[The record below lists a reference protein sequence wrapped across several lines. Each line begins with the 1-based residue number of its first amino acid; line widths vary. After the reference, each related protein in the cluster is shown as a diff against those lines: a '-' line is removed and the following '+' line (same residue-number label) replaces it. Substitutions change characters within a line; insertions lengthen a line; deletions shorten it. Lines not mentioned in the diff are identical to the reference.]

1 MAFNA
6 NDITTDGMMGW
17 MPWKRSAEPALL
29 ESQLVLIRYNSER
42 IHQKIDRGRGTKK
55 DIRELRMW
63 HEMNNVILGEIKV
76 HVIDAHGSPQGFFII
91 STTQGSMFDE
101 LSKCLDFN
109 RWLYVSLCTSDE
121 NNKSN
126 HEWGSNGMRDYES
139 FKKEIDCDVRRRI
152 SQYRKRGLM
161 LHFEIKEI
169 PQDFIKDRQGIHR
182 INKGKGAVV
191 KEDEQIELRIIQSWL
206 EGCEKKQISIQ
217 NPAKSVFVQIG
228 DYVAYDDWGSVVLTD
243 GVRTETL
250 YEEKSTAK
258 HITMQ
263 PSAGERRFKFD
274 LDFMEGIKKIRNQ
287 GGEKEVYLEITK
299 RFIADTWNE
308 SVTPDE
314 ALAERLAAR
323 PGSEPRAERLAARPG
338 SEPRAETLAA
348 RFQSITW
355 V

>member
-42 IHQKIDRGRGTKK
+42 ISRKINRGRGTDK

-63 HEMNNVILGEIKV
+63 NEMNNVILGEINV
-76 HVIDAHGSPQGFFII
+76 NVIDAHGSVRVSRI

-101 LSKCLDFN
+101 LKKCLEFN
-109 RWLYVSLCTSDE
+109 RWLWVSLCTLE
-121 NNKSN
+121 EGNKS
-126 HEWGSNGMRDYES
+126 HSDWGSIGDRGYKD
-139 FKKEIDCDVRRRI
+139 FKEEIDGHVRRRI
-152 SQYRKRGLM
+152 SQYRQQGLM
-161 LHFEIKEI
+161 LHFEIHER
-169 PQDFIKDRQGIHR
+169 PQDAIKDSIVGDK
-182 INKGKGAVV
+182 NKEKGAVV
-191 KEDEQIELRIIQSWL
+191 KEDEKIELRIIQSWL

-263 PSAGERRFKFD
+263 PSAGERKFKFD

-299 RFIADTWNE
+299 RFIPYTWNE

-323 PGSEPRAERLAARPG
+323 PGI
-338 SEPRAETLAA
+338 EPRAETLAA

>member
-1 MAFNA
+1 
-6 NDITTDGMMGW
+6 
-17 MPWKRSAEPALL
+17 
-29 ESQLVLIRYNSER
+29 
-42 IHQKIDRGRGTKK
+42 
-55 DIRELRMW
+55 
-63 HEMNNVILGEIKV
+63 
-76 HVIDAHGSPQGFFII
+76 
-91 STTQGSMFDE
+91 
-101 LSKCLDFN
+101 
-109 RWLYVSLCTSDE
+109 
-121 NNKSN
+121 
-126 HEWGSNGMRDYES
+126 
-139 FKKEIDCDVRRRI
+139 
-152 SQYRKRGLM
+152 
-161 LHFEIKEI
+161 
-169 PQDFIKDRQGIHR
+169 
-182 INKGKGAVV
+182 VV

-299 RFIADTWNE
+299 RFIPDTWNE

>member
-42 IHQKIDRGRGTKK
+42 IHQKINRGRGTKK

-63 HEMNNVILGEIKV
+63 HEMNNVILGEINV
-76 HVIDAHGSPQGFFII
+76 NVIDAHGSTRFFII

-109 RWLYVSLCTSDE
+109 RWKYVSLCTLDE
-121 NNKSN
+121 DNKSDYSK
-126 HEWGSNGMRDYES
+126 WGSVGERDYKR
-139 FKKEIDCDVRRRI
+139 FKKEIDGHVRRRI
-152 SQYRKRGLM
+152 SQYRQQGLM
-161 LHFEIKEI
+161 LHFEIIEI
-169 PQDFIKDRQGIHR
+169 PQDAIKDSIIGDK
-182 INKGKGAVV
+182 NKEKGAVV

-323 PGSEPRAERLAARPG
+323 PGSEPRAE
-338 SEPRAETLAA
+338 TLAA